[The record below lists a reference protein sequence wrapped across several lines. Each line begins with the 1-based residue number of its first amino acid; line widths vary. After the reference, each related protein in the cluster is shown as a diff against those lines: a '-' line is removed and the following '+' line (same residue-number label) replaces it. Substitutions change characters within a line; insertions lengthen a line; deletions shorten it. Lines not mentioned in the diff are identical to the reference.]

1 MGERKIKHGR
11 QGAHMIRY
19 LGILVLLTISL
30 GGCASY
36 PDTNLERLLSL
47 PQHYRQFDA
56 ALSWQ
61 VKSAGSQTII
71 DGEFRNIRY
80 EFMENIEVWVAVHD
94 AAGKTVANSVSY
106 LIPHEVKRDDIVPFS
121 LRLPVAV
128 SPGTRLYFTYKYSG
142 TDGGDDKGGDWT
154 QSFSALV
161 PEL

>member
-1 MGERKIKHGR
+1 
-11 QGAHMIRY
+11 MIRY
-19 LGILVLLTISL
+19 LGILFLLTTSL

-61 VKSAGSQTII
+61 VRSNDSQTLI

-80 EFMENIEVWVAVHD
+80 QFMENIEVWVVLHD
-94 AAGKTVANSVSY
+94 ASGKKVASSVSY
-106 LIPHEVKRDDIVPFS
+106 LIPHEVKRDEIVPFS

-128 SPGTRLYFTYKYSG
+128 SPGTKLFFTYKYSG

-154 QSFSALV
+154 QSFTAEV
-161 PEL
+161 PAP